1 METNKAE
8 QRRDFVF
15 LASKPGA
22 NRRELIRRFGISAPT
37 AYKWLNRYV
46 AEGLRGLEDRSR
58 RPIGQPG
65 KSSPDVER
73 KIVELR
79 RKYDCWGARKLRR
92 LLENAGETNLPSA
105 TTVHNIIRR
114 NGLLS
119 ERKRPCVAPRS
130 FERSS
135 PNELWQ
141 MDFKGHFEMAG
152 SKRCHPLTACDD
164 HSRFNLILKACE
176 DERAETVQDCLAS
189 CFGKYGLPWAIL
201 CDNGSPWGRSGG
213 MASSLE
219 LWLLRLGVEMIHGRP
234 RHPQTQGKEERFHQ
248 TLKHELLSKTTLWRD
263 SEHCDR
269 AFTDFRELYNHVR
282 PHRSLDL
289 DCPADR
295 YRVSERG
302 LPSAVPDCLS
312 FYAEAELVRK
322 VKTKGEIMFRNRT
335 FCIGRAFVGES
346 VAINQLDEQ
355 RWEVFYCWKSLGMI
369 DLSQATKPRNNY
381 NRLLPP
387 PRRLGVEGEESL
399 SECVNHV
406 P

>member
-1 METNKAE
+1 MPWMETNKAE

-37 AYKWLNRYV
+37 AYKWLNRYES
-46 AEGLRGLEDRSR
+46 EGLRGLEDRSR

-65 KSSPDVER
+65 KSRPDVER
-73 KIVELR
+73 KIVDLR
-79 RKYDCWGARKLRR
+79 LKYDCWGARKLRR

-119 ERKRPCVAPRS
+119 ERKLPCVASQS

-141 MDFKGHFEMAG
+141 MDFKGHFRMAG

-176 DERAETVQDCLAS
+176 DERTGTVKDCMVS
-189 CFGKYGLPWAIL
+189 CFGKYGLPWTIL
-201 CDNGSPWGRSGG
+201 CDNGSPWGRSDG
-213 MASSLE
+213 MASALE
-219 LWLLRLGVEMIHGRP
+219 LWLLRLGVDMIHGRP

-269 AFTDFRELYNHVR
+269 AFADFRELYNHVR
-282 PHRSLDL
+282 PHRSLGL

-295 YRVSERG
+295 YRVSRRS

-312 FYAEAELVRK
+312 FYADAELVRK

-335 FCIGRAFVGES
+335 FSIGRAFVGES
-346 VAINQLDEQ
+346 LAINQFDEQ

-369 DLSQATKPRNNY
+369 DLSQ
-381 NRLLPP
+381 
-387 PRRLGVEGEESL
+387 
-399 SECVNHV
+399 
-406 P
+406 